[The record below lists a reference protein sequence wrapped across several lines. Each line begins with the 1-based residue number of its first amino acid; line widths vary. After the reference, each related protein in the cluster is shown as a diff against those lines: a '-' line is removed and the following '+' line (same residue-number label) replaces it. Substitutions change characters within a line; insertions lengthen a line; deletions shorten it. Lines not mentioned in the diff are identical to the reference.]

1 MLMTLPV
8 NSPKAGENDYQMMS
22 WLYYLGHWGV
32 SLFLFLFTRFR
43 VKGRQNVP
51 RQGPVLVAS
60 NHLSLMDPPVVGV
73 SMRRTII
80 FMAKEELFRSRFSGY
95 FIRRFGAFPVHRGR
109 FDREAIRQAEQT
121 LAKGRML
128 VMFPEGHR
136 RGQEGYTPEGYVGA
150 ALIAMR
156 SKAPV
161 LPVGITGTEAI
172 RGWKWFFRRPR
183 ITVNIGPAFHLD
195 TSRGPGERS
204 RLEED
209 TRIIM
214 QHINEQLPAAYH
226 IEVGSRQT

>member
-1 MLMTLPV
+1 MSI
-8 NSPKAGENDYQMMS
+8 NNKSPETVETDYQMMS

-32 SLFLFLFTRFR
+32 SLFLFLFTRFQ

-51 RQGPVLVAS
+51 KRGAVLVTS

-109 FDREAIRQAEQT
+109 FDREAVRQAEQT
-121 LAKGRML
+121 LAQGRML

-136 RGQEGYTPEGYVGA
+136 RGQEGYTPAGYVGA

-156 SKAPV
+156 TRAPV

-172 RGWKWFFRRPR
+172 KGWQWFFRRPR
-183 ITVNIGPAFHLD
+183 ITVNIGPVFHLD
-195 TSRGPGERS
+195 AAKGPGERA
-204 RLEED
+204 RLEKD
-209 TRIIM
+209 TRLIM
-214 QHINEQLPAAYH
+214 QHINEQLPAAYRSSSG
-226 IEVGSRQT
+226 EEQT

>member
-1 MLMTLPV
+1 MSLRY
-8 NSPKAGENDYQMMS
+8 NSLEINGTDCQIMS

-32 SLFLFLFTRFR
+32 SLFLFLFTSFK
-43 VKGRQNVP
+43 VKGRANVP
-51 RQGPVLVAS
+51 KKGAVLVTS

-121 LAKGRML
+121 LGKSRML

-150 ALIAMR
+150 ALIANR
-156 SKAPV
+156 TRAPI
-161 LPVGITGTEAI
+161 LPVGITGTDRI
-172 RGWKWFFRRPR
+172 KGWTWLFKRPR
-183 ITVNIGPAFHLD
+183 ITVNIGPVFQLEAKK
-195 TSRGPGERS
+195 GPGERA

-214 QHINEQLPAAYH
+214 QHIDALLPAAY
-226 IEVGSRQT
+226 QTRLGEK